1 MKKGDLYRMN
11 KYELGGVLLGRDVIK
26 NKVKELAKEISLYY
40 KNKPV
45 HVIGVLKG
53 SVIFLSDLI
62 REVDR
67 SIQMKLDFLSVS
79 SYGAS
84 TKSSGVV
91 KINKDLDESVVNKNL
106 LIVEDIVD
114 TGLTLQYLINIL
126 RERSPKEI
134 KVCSLLDKPER
145 RIVDLKADFYGFTIP
160 DEFVVGY
167 GLDYGGYWRNLPDIH
182 ILRKV
187 D

>member
-1 MKKGDLYRMN
+1 MDR
-11 KYELGGVLLGRDVIK
+11 YELGDILLGRDVIR
-26 NKVKELAKEISLYY
+26 NKVKELAQELSLYY
-40 KNKPV
+40 KDKPV

-62 REVDR
+62 REMDAKVH
-67 SIQMKLDFLSVS
+67 MKLDFLSVS

-114 TGLTLQYLINIL
+114 TGLTLQYLVNIL
-126 RERSPKEI
+126 KERSPKEI
-134 KVCSLLDKPER
+134 KICSLLDKPER
-145 RIVDLKADFYGFTIP
+145 RVVDLKADFCGFTIP

-182 ILRKV
+182 VLRKV
-187 D
+187 N

>member
-1 MKKGDLYRMN
+1 M
-11 KYELGGVLLGRDVIK
+11 
-26 NKVKELAKEISLYY
+26 
-40 KNKPV
+40 
-45 HVIGVLKG
+45 
-53 SVIFLSDLI
+53 
-62 REVDR
+62 
-67 SIQMKLDFLSVS
+67 S

>member
-67 SIQMKLDFLSVS
+67 SIQMKLDF
-79 SYGAS
+79 
-84 TKSSGVV
+84 
-91 KINKDLDESVVNKNL
+91 
-106 LIVEDIVD
+106 
-114 TGLTLQYLINIL
+114 
-126 RERSPKEI
+126 
-134 KVCSLLDKPER
+134 
-145 RIVDLKADFYGFTIP
+145 
-160 DEFVVGY
+160 
-167 GLDYGGYWRNLPDIH
+167 
-182 ILRKV
+182 
-187 D
+187 